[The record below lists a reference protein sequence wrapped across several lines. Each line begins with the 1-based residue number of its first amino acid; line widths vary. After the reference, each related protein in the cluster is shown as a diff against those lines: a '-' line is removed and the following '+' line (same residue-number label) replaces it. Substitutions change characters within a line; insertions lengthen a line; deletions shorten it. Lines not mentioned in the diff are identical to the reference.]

1 MSADQYPEVSDD
13 DAGIV
18 PPQGGRGAEWP
29 KKIRTL
35 TAAELDRLTI
45 DAAGRFYWDG
55 RLVNYEPPTP
65 PKPAVEEKPAE
76 DPSVDALDRSA
87 MDILD
92 RAALELSDRTPVE
105 PLDGSDEQAM
115 ADRLAAGDTAAT
127 GEGVTAEE
135 RDSHRLDTDE
145 ARSSEAAYAVDYDAP
160 AAPVAVEPAAHARS
174 AGAEVARAVGPATYH
189 QAAPVAQT
197 IRVQGDRLRLALT
210 GGQSFAL
217 VLLLLALLIG
227 ASGVAVSGWVAAH
240 EWSCRVGL
248 TTRYC
253 PAASPETPR
262 PPMRSDI
269 PA

>member
-1 MSADQYPEVSDD
+1 MSAEYPEVSDD

-55 RLVNYEPPTP
+55 RIVNYEPPAP
-65 PKPAVEEKPAE
+65 PKPVVEEMPAE

-87 MDILD
+87 MEILD
-92 RAALELSDRTPVE
+92 RAAFELSDRTPVE
-105 PLDGSDEQAM
+105 PLEGSAEQAM
-115 ADRLAAGDTAAT
+115 ADRLAAGDAAAT
-127 GEGVTAEE
+127 GETVTAEGQE
-135 RDSHRLDTDE
+135 SHQLSTDE
-145 ARSSEAAYAVDYDAP
+145 ARSSESAHAVDYDALAAP
-160 AAPVAVEPAAHARS
+160 AAAATAIHARS
-174 AGAEVARAVGPATYH
+174 PAAEVAPAVGPETYH
-189 QAAPVAQT
+189 QDAPMTQT
-197 IRVQGDRLRLALT
+197 IPMQGDRLRLALT

-253 PAASPETPR
+253 PAASPAPR
-262 PPMRSDI
+262 PPVRSDI

>member
-1 MSADQYPEVSDD
+1 MSADQYPELSDD

-35 TAAELDRLTI
+35 TAVELDRLTI

-55 RLVNYEPPTP
+55 RLVNYEPPAP

-92 RAALELSDRTPVE
+92 RAALELADPQADSVSSTEVQTSAD
-105 PLDGSDEQAM
+105 PL
-115 ADRLAAGDTAAT
+115 TT
-127 GEGVTAEE
+127 GEAVTASDQIAAEE
-135 RDSHRLDTDE
+135 LAINRLDTNE
-145 ARSSEAAYAVDYDAP
+145 TRSSDAPQAVDYDAL
-160 AAPVAVEPAAHARS
+160 AAPVAVASATHVQPAAELAPPV
-174 AGAEVARAVGPATYH
+174 ETATYDY
-189 QAAPVAQT
+189 AAPMPPT
-197 IRVQGDRLRLALT
+197 YRMPGERVRVSLT

-248 TTRYC
+248 MTRYC
-253 PAASPETPR
+253 PAPALEAPE
-262 PPMRSDI
+262 PPKRSDI

>member
-1 MSADQYPEVSDD
+1 MSAEYPELSDD

-45 DAAGRFYWDG
+45 DAGGRFYWDG
-55 RLVNYEPPTP
+55 RLVNYEPPAP
-65 PKPAVEEKPAE
+65 PKPSVEEKPAE
-76 DPSVDALDRSA
+76 DQSVDALDRSA

-115 ADRLAAGDTAAT
+115 ADRLAAGDAAAT
-127 GEGVTAEE
+127 GGTVTAEE
-135 RDSHRLDTDE
+135 QERHQLGTDE
-145 ARSSEAAYAVDYDAP
+145 ARPSEAVHAIDYDALAAP
-160 AAPVAVEPAAHARS
+160 AAGPAIHART
-174 AGAEVARAVGPATYH
+174 AAAEVAPAADIATYD
-189 QAAPVAQT
+189 QVAAPLAQT
-197 IRVQGDRLRLALT
+197 IHVQGDRLRLALT

-217 VLLLLALLIG
+217 VLLLLALLVG

-253 PAASPETPR
+253 PAASPAPR
-262 PPMRSDI
+262 PPARSDI